1 MRAQGRARAGH
12 HLPFYVWIFFCLRL
26 PLSLSPA
33 SSINRASL
41 DPGGPRAARATGHAT
56 RGGTSAS
63 GLRPSKNEMRP
74 KERGR
79 PSSPRLPPSL
89 PPSFPRSLSR
99 RRGMGVLMSTYL
111 GPGSFE
117 QNTEVARREQCPAT
131 PRREGRPT
139 TLASSSL
146 EDPGK
151 DDAKMKTTRGGH
163 TRSLARTHRSCGT
176 TPRARG
182 PVPQPNDAPQMT
194 VAVGGRATANS
205 LST

>member
-1 MRAQGRARAGH
+1 
-12 HLPFYVWIFFCLRL
+12 
-26 PLSLSPA
+26 
-33 SSINRASL
+33 
-41 DPGGPRAARATGHAT
+41 
-56 RGGTSAS
+56 
-63 GLRPSKNEMRP
+63 
-74 KERGR
+74 
-79 PSSPRLPPSL
+79 
-89 PPSFPRSLSR
+89 
-99 RRGMGVLMSTYL
+99 MSTYL

-117 QNTEVARREQCPAT
+117 QNTEVARREQYPA
-131 PRREGRPT
+131 RRRRRDGRGGRAT

>member
-1 MRAQGRARAGH
+1 
-12 HLPFYVWIFFCLRL
+12 
-26 PLSLSPA
+26 
-33 SSINRASL
+33 
-41 DPGGPRAARATGHAT
+41 
-56 RGGTSAS
+56 
-63 GLRPSKNEMRP
+63 
-74 KERGR
+74 
-79 PSSPRLPPSL
+79 
-89 PPSFPRSLSR
+89 
-99 RRGMGVLMSTYL
+99 MSTYL

-117 QNTEVARREQCPAT
+117 QNTEVARREQYPAT

>member
-1 MRAQGRARAGH
+1 
-12 HLPFYVWIFFCLRL
+12 
-26 PLSLSPA
+26 
-33 SSINRASL
+33 
-41 DPGGPRAARATGHAT
+41 
-56 RGGTSAS
+56 
-63 GLRPSKNEMRP
+63 
-74 KERGR
+74 
-79 PSSPRLPPSL
+79 
-89 PPSFPRSLSR
+89 
-99 RRGMGVLMSTYL
+99 MSTYL
-111 GPGSFE
+111 GSGSFE
-117 QNTEVARREQCPAT
+117 QNTEVARREQYPAT

-163 TRSLARTHRSCGT
+163 TRSLVVVPTEVVERH
-176 TPRARG
+176 RARG